1 MIQEKMSLEA
11 IEIER
16 QEEQEE
22 KREIQ
27 QQLAMDSKGGL
38 DNNCSR

>member
-1 MIQEKMSLEA
+1 MIQEKISSEA

-16 QEEQEE
+16 QEERGG

-38 DNNCSR
+38 DNNGSR